1 MWSSCNILLFILIFF
16 ATGCV
21 TRSMVIN
28 TDPPGAR
35 VFLDDELLGESP
47 VKMPFTY
54 HGVRKITIER
64 RDKDG
69 KLTHKRLT
77 MMADLRAHYY
87 QFFPADIVSELIIPV
102 KIKDERVFNF
112 QLEPV
117 EFRPTKEIR
126 AELLKDA
133 EELRQKALAP
143 EP

>member
-1 MWSSCNILLFILIFF
+1 MWYSCNILLFILIFF

-21 TRSMVIN
+21 TRTMVIN

-77 MMADLRAHYY
+77 MMADLRPHYY
-87 QFFPADIVSELIIPV
+87 EFFPADVVSELVIPV